1 MIELSAA
8 EISEVVSGRLRGVED
23 PAGLRVTVADTDS
36 RQFGEGSSNG
46 PGPGLFIAKPGETTD
61 GHRFID
67 AALEAGAVL
76 VLAQRVTDD
85 ATGSP
90 HPAVIVDDVVEA
102 MGLLAAE
109 IVTRIRAH
117 SPTTVIGI
125 TGSAGKTTT
134 KDLLRQL
141 LTPEGPTVA
150 PQGSYN
156 GEVGVPLTIF
166 TAPLHTRFLIVEMG
180 ADAPGNIRYLAQM
193 VRPDIGVVLMVGS
206 AHAGKFGGADKI
218 AAVKGELAEAIA
230 PDGAVIL
237 NDDDPQVRS
246 MAARAVAPITWFG
259 TSAGES
265 SSAESAEASSRSG
278 EGSSLGGEAGA
289 QEARRVTAS
298 EVALD
303 ESGHPHFTL
312 RVRQGA
318 GDEEAP
324 VRSGLTGTHH
334 VTNLLAAA
342 AAARQLGV
350 STQEIARRLDG
361 LGPGSRW
368 RMQRTE
374 RADGVTV
381 INDAYNANPES
392 MREALR
398 TLAMITRPTGR
409 RSVAVLGPMLE
420 LGAEAIPRH
429 TQLGETAVRLNIG
442 KLVVVGDEAYSL
454 YRGAIAEGSWGSE
467 VHWVPDVEAAEAY
480 LEDEIRP
487 GDVVL
492 LKSSNGAGLGHLG
505 DAIAAKAAAAP
516 GAPHTRET
524 PEVTETTQMTT
535 RQTSEAGADTAEKRG
550 TQ

>member
-8 EISEVVSGRLRGVED
+8 EISELVSGRLRGVED

-36 RQFGEGSSNG
+36 RQFGDGSSNG
-46 PGPGLFIAKPGETTD
+46 GGPGLFIAKPGETTD

-76 VLAQRVTDD
+76 VLAQRETDD
-85 ATGSP
+85 ASGSP

-102 MGLLAAE
+102 MGLLAAG

-166 TAPLHTRFLIVEMG
+166 TASLQTRFLIVEMG
-180 ADAPGNIRYLAQM
+180 ADAPGNIRDLAQM

-218 AAVKGELAEAIA
+218 AAVKGELVEAIA
-230 PDGAVIL
+230 AGGTVIL

-246 MAARAVAPITWFG
+246 MATRAAAPITWFG
-259 TSAGES
+259 TSTAGQ
-265 SSAESAEASSRSG
+265 SSADPAAAASGGDDSAVA
-278 EGSSLGGEAGA
+278 EGSW
-289 QEARRVTAS
+289 VTAS
-298 EVALD
+298 DVALD
-303 ESGHPHFTL
+303 EAGHPHFSL
-312 RVRQGA
+312 RIRQGDS
-318 GDEEAP
+318 DEEAP

-342 AAARQLGV
+342 AAAHQLGL
-350 STQEIARRLDG
+350 SAEEISRRLDG

-467 VHWVPDVEAAEAY
+467 VHWVPDVEEAEAY

-505 DAIAAKAAAAP
+505 DAIAAKTSASP
-516 GAPHTRET
+516 GDAGTTAT
-524 PEVTETTQMTT
+524 PESTETTQMTT
-535 RQTSEAGADTAEKRG
+535 RQTSEAGADTAGKRG